1 MSKNV
6 ETAMNLFKKELEE
19 YACTKKVASGAVLHL
34 SPLGETG
41 YCIGTFTAYGD
52 DARKSESAMP
62 FRQYIKVINQLET
75 LLEEYQANDF
85 VGRLVGWNP
94 PTLIKEFLY
103 EKKVHRFFFINEDD
117 VMEFMKKYSSK
128 SRVKYRKDIAA
139 SVSLVF
145 E

>member
-1 MSKNV
+1 MSNV
-6 ETAMNLFKKELEE
+6 ETAMNLFKNELGE
-19 YACTKKVASGAVLHL
+19 YVCSKKVSSGVVLHI

-52 DARKSESAMP
+52 DARKTENAMP
-62 FRQYIKVINQLET
+62 FRKYIKVINQLEA
-75 LLEEYQANDF
+75 LLEEYQDNGF
-85 VGRLVGWNP
+85 TGRLVGWNP

-103 EKKVHRFFFINEDD
+103 EKKIHRFFFLTEES
-117 VMEFMKKYSSK
+117 VVEFMKAYTSK
-128 SRVKYRKDIAA
+128 ARLKYRKDISA